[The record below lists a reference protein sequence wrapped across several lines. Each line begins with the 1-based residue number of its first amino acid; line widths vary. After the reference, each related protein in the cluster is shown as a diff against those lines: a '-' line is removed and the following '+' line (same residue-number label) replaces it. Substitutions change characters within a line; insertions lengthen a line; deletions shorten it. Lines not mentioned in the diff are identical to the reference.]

1 VYDDVLLPTDG
12 SDGIGTVLDHAL
24 ALAGPHDA
32 TVHACYVIDTRI
44 YRAAPPDRQDDVLDG
59 LRAEGEA
66 AVERIRAAAADAGL
80 EAVTALERGTPSHQL
95 TEYVAD
101 EGIDV
106 VVMGTHGR
114 TGRERLATLGSVTER
129 VLKGVEVPVFV
140 IDIGN
145 AGGGANGPE
154 NAGRGRTGAG
164 TTGRENGG
172 DADAA

>member
-1 VYDDVLLPTDG
+1 MYDDVLLPTDG

-24 ALAGPHDA
+24 ALAAPHDA
-32 TVHACYVIDTRI
+32 TIHACYVIDTRI

-66 AVERIRAAAADAGL
+66 AVERVRAAAADAGL
-80 EAVTALERGTPSHQL
+80 EAVTTLARGTPSHQL

-101 EGIDV
+101 EGIDA

-129 VLKGVEVPVFV
+129 VLKGVDVPVFV
-140 IDIGN
+140 IDIGD
-145 AGGGANGPE
+145 AGSESGSGGG
-154 NAGRGRTGAG
+154 
-164 TTGRENGG
+164 GG
-172 DADAA
+172 DGTDGDPDGA